1 MKITESVR
9 MAFQSLGANK
19 MRSGLTMLGIIIG
32 TGAVIALLS
41 VGEGAQAAITEQVRS
56 IGANLIFIF
65 SGQIQQSSGQMT
77 LHNIEPLTRQDAEAL
92 ADPVRA
98 PHVYAVAP
106 EINRSATLTYMGER
120 LDVPVVG
127 TTPEYEYVRNFPVEL
142 GEFLTVGDETTG
154 ARVVVLGSRTAKN
167 LVEDPASLIGDTVR
181 LNNIPF
187 RVIGILEEKGG
198 QGFGG
203 GSVDNQAVIP
213 LSTAQRRLFSG
224 RFATATGL
232 RVDLINVSAVDEDS
246 IDAAIEEV
254 TWILRE
260 RHNIRFEEDD
270 FTVTS
275 QQDVLG
281 VLSQITNVLTIFLG
295 AIAGISLL
303 VGGIGIMNIML
314 VSVTERTR
322 EIGIR
327 KAVGARRTDI
337 LSQFLV
343 ESVVLSIIGGLIGI
357 GFGWGVAALVNTLD
371 AFTTVVSPQAVA
383 LAVSFSLAVGLFFG
397 IYPASR
403 AANLHPI
410 QALRYE

>member
-1 MKITESVR
+1 
-9 MAFQSLGANK
+9 MALNSLGANK

-41 VGEGAQAAITEQVRS
+41 VGQGAQAAITDQVRS
-56 IGANLIFIF
+56 IGANLIFVF
-65 SGQIQQSSGQMT
+65 PGQLQQGGGQAT
-77 LHNIEPLTRQDAEAL
+77 LRNFVPLTRQDAEAL
-92 ADPVRA
+92 ADPARA
-98 PHVYAVAP
+98 PHVLAVAP
-106 EINRSATLTYMGER
+106 EINRNVTITYRGEQ
-120 LDVPVVG
+120 LDVPLVG
-127 TTPEYEYVRNFPVEL
+127 TTPEYEYVRNFPVEY
-142 GEFLTVGDETTG
+142 GEFITVGDETTE
-154 ARVVVLGSRTAKN
+154 ARVAVLGSRTAGN
-167 LVEDPASLIGDTVR
+167 LAEDPEILLGDTIR

-198 QGFGG
+198 QGVGG
-203 GSVDNQAVIP
+203 RSSDNLVIIP

-224 RFATATGL
+224 RFVTANGL
-232 RVDLINVSAVDEDS
+232 RVDLINISAIDEDS
-246 IDAAIEEV
+246 IDVAMDEI
-254 TWILRE
+254 TWVLRE
-260 RHNIRFEEDD
+260 RHNIRFEEDT
-270 FTVTS
+270 FTVAS

-281 VLSQITNVLTIFLG
+281 VLSQITGVLTIFLG

-327 KAVGARRTDI
+327 KAVGARRGDI

-343 ESVVLSIIGGLIGI
+343 ESVVLSILGGLVGI
-357 GFGWGVAALVNTLD
+357 GFGWAVSAGVNTLG
-371 AFTTVVSPQAVA
+371 AFNTVVSTQAVA

>member
-1 MKITESVR
+1 
-9 MAFQSLGANK
+9 MALNSLGANK

-41 VGEGAQAAITEQVRS
+41 VGQGAQAAITDQVRS
-56 IGANLIFIF
+56 IGANLIFVF
-65 SGQIQQSSGQMT
+65 PGQLQQGGGQAT
-77 LHNIEPLTRQDAEAL
+77 LRNFVPLTRQDAEAL
-92 ADPVRA
+92 ADPARA
-98 PHVYAVAP
+98 PHVLAVAP
-106 EINRSATLTYMGER
+106 EINRNVTITYRGEQ
-120 LDVPVVG
+120 LDVPLVG
-127 TTPEYEYVRNFPVEL
+127 TTPEYEYVRNFPVEY
-142 GEFLTVGDETTG
+142 GEFITVGDETTE
-154 ARVVVLGSRTAKN
+154 ARVAVLGSRTAGN
-167 LVEDPASLIGDTVR
+167 LAEDPEILLGDTIR

-198 QGFGG
+198 QGVGG
-203 GSVDNQAVIP
+203 RSSDNLVIIP

-224 RFATATGL
+224 RFVTANGL
-232 RVDLINVSAVDEDS
+232 RVDLINISAIDED
-246 IDAAIEEV
+246 
-254 TWILRE
+254 T
-260 RHNIRFEEDD
+260 
-270 FTVTS
+270 FTVAS

-281 VLSQITNVLTIFLG
+281 VLSQITGVLTIFLG

-327 KAVGARRTDI
+327 KAVGARRGDI

-343 ESVVLSIIGGLIGI
+343 ESVVLSILGGLVGI
-357 GFGWGVAALVNTLD
+357 GFGWAVSAGVNTLG
-371 AFTTVVSPQAVA
+371 AFNTVVSTQAVA